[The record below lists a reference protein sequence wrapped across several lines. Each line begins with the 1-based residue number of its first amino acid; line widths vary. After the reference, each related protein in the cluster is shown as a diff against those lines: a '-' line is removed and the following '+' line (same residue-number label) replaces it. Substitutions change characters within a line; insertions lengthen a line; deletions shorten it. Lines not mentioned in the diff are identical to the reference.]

1 MQNPKA
7 KLDMLLNM
15 PPLERRVYLTQET
28 VASENRYLQQLLD
41 WWKEDRSATLTEI
54 REQRRRVQAWSK
66 RLNEARRKLTESE
79 SNDKPSK

>member
-1 MQNPKA
+1 MNSKEQ
-7 KLDMLLNM
+7 LDMMLAM
-15 PPLERRVYLTQET
+15 PRPELRVYLIQQS
-28 VASENRYLQQLLD
+28 VASEQQYLQDLLS

-66 RLNEARRKLTESE
+66 RLNEAKQKLTESE